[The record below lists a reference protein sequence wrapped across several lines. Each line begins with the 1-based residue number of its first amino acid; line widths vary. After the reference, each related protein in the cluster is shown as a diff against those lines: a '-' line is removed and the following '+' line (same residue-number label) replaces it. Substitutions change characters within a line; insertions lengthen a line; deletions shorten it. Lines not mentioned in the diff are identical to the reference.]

1 MAPAS
6 AVQGADSDPDR
17 GWGLSFLL
25 GTDYERKKQKLNQ
38 ERQLEYQLYIAE
50 KKEVKTSEPRPEP
63 QVVFLPVI
71 EKKTAQEKLR
81 EERKKEFNLLLKEKA
96 QSRTPPIPFK
106 PGQVQYSDAGHIS
119 SPASP
124 LPTSNHQT
132 NTPPPIRRVTAKRDT
147 ATWTEPENNGKS
159 GGPWNLTQHRFRR
172 DKQEME
178 APTVHDQ
185 NNNDLLWNSDLHMQ
199 DSRRRSARYGPVTSK
214 DEAEFATGLLIG
226 ATEEKGASQMRKEQ
240 YKQELLKQIAEK
252 KRNKFRERNLEL
264 RAGATGATDPE
275 QKVDLEA
282 EEMEP
287 NPQRGPPG
295 RFQVEPSTALRQL
308 PGNTEPAQGVPSLGY
323 FNDAYHRDFSN
334 MLGEVTIPRV
344 AGVPPPIPPTVND
357 IYRTPY
363 DAAYY
368 YYGSRNPLEPNNPQ
382 HQNPQRGWV
391 QPPGTLYPPLIP
403 GRRTDASALAIGEFP
418 EDKSKKWRESEV
430 SHQEALKQQI
440 QGSEERKRREKEEKL
455 RYEAETEAEMLVYN
469 PWGRSGGG
477 APIKD
482 QKGNLISDLSQMH
495 RINMELYNNPALKNR
510 EQNLSMRNGD
520 TLAPLPQRIPVL
532 NDQPSPQ
539 RLNQQESYIVD
550 LKQQMEE
557 NRRKK
562 EKATE
567 RKKMEEEND
576 MRRIVEECA
585 RLQQKYEEEQ
595 RRHKEKHK
603 VNSSS
608 NQPDTHLQKKEK
620 KVKQEQET
628 VEEVPRS
635 TRDREEE
642 KTTPHEQREKSPPI
656 PTLRRK
662 THIVASRPSSGIE
675 ESKREEVNLR
685 EQMRI
690 LEEKTQK
697 QEEETEEK
705 VPRST
710 RDREG
715 GSTPL
720 SYKQREKSP
729 PIPTLRRRT
738 QFVASRPSSDRERT
752 AWAPHSVPGKMA
764 PPPRGKTVLAQTSK
778 NQIHP
783 CPYSLPPLL
792 GLSPKDEVI
801 RELSVL
807 RRHLRKEQMQLEA
820 QMKQTDRQE
829 SSHPPS
835 IRSSRRPRAAAAV
848 HGEAELPS
856 TSRTDPVPAPVN
868 TKNPCEFNKLKY
880 RDSSSREEALQMY
893 PDNPPTGVQT
903 LDVQQQALLQEYRRQ
918 IGLMRIRE
926 HADRDLWK
934 VYLNCYHHANKPS
947 PLVLKDSLFPSQS
960 PFTGGYTGDVCG
972 QQANRVG
979 SPRPST
985 EHQERTTRR
994 RRRAIFVNQREP
1006 DVEPDVESPKLPT
1019 SQNEGLSLDEED
1031 FWSLRSA
1038 PERRVSVESVATEPW
1053 LRPGTSASLRG
1064 SACRKRLD
1072 TPSPGLTHRVT

>member
-17 GWGLSFLL
+17 GWGLSLLL
-25 GTDYERKKQKLNQ
+25 GTDYERQKQKLNQ
-38 ERQLEYQLYIAE
+38 ERQLEYQLYIAK
-50 KKEVKTSEPRPEP
+50 KKEVKTSDPRPEP

-81 EERKKEFNLLLKEKA
+81 EERKKEFNLFLKEKA
-96 QSRTPPIPFK
+96 QSRTSPIPFK
-106 PGQVQYSDAGHIS
+106 PGQGKFSDAGYIS

-124 LPTSNHQT
+124 LATSNHQT
-132 NTPPPIRRVTAKRDT
+132 NTPSPIRRITAKRDT
-147 ATWTEPENNGKS
+147 AKWTEAENNGKS
-159 GGPWNLTQHRFRR
+159 GGPLNLTQHGISRF
-172 DKQEME
+172 KICFG
-178 APTVHDQ
+178 A
-185 NNNDLLWNSDLHMQ
+185 
-199 DSRRRSARYGPVTSK
+199 
-214 DEAEFATGLLIG
+214 G
-226 ATEEKGASQMRKEQ
+226 ATEEKGASRMRKEQ

-264 RAGATGATDPE
+264 RVGATGATDPE
-275 QKVDLEA
+275 KKFGAGNRRHVTLRRDVPHMLEVDLEA

-287 NPQRGPPG
+287 NPQKEPPG
-295 RFQVEPSTALRQL
+295 RFQVDPSTALVQL

-368 YYGSRNPLEPNNPQ
+368 YYGSRNPLEPNNPH

-391 QPPGTLYPPLIP
+391 QPPGTLQPPLIP

-430 SHQEALKQQI
+430 SHQAALKQQI

-495 RINMELYNNPALKNR
+495 RINMELYNNPVLKNR

-520 TLAPLPQRIPVL
+520 TPGDEVRAPLPQQIPGL

-557 NRRKK
+557 NKRKK
-562 EKATE
+562 EKETE

-620 KVKQEQET
+620 KGKQEQET
-628 VEEVPRS
+628 VEKVPRS
-635 TRDREEE
+635 TGDREEE
-642 KTTPHEQREKSPPI
+642 KTTPHKQREKSPPI

-662 THIVASRPSSGIE
+662 TNIVASRPSSEIE

-685 EQMRI
+685 ERMRI
-690 LEEKTQK
+690 LEEKMVK
-697 QEEETEEK
+697 QEEQTEEE

-710 RDREG
+710 RDREE

-720 SYKQREKSP
+720 GYK
-729 PIPTLRRRT
+729 
-738 QFVASRPSSDRERT
+738 RERT
-752 AWAPHSVPGKMA
+752 AWAPHSLPGKMA
-764 PPPRGKTVLAQTSK
+764 PPRD
-778 NQIHP
+778 
-783 CPYSLPPLL
+783 
-792 GLSPKDEVI
+792 PKDEVI

-829 SSHPPS
+829 SIHPPS

-848 HGEAELPS
+848 HREAELPS

-868 TKNPCEFNKLKY
+868 KKNLCEFNRLKY
-880 RDSSSREEALQMY
+880 RDSSSREEVLQMY
-893 PDNPPTGVQT
+893 PDTPPTGVQT

-926 HADRDLWK
+926 HGDRDLLK
-934 VYLNCYHHANKPS
+934 VYLNCNHHENKPT

-960 PFTGGYTGDVCG
+960 TVTGGYSGDMCG
-972 QQANRVG
+972 QQAHRGG
-979 SPRPST
+979 SPQPSA
-985 EHQERTTRR
+985 EHKERTTPRR
-994 RRRAIFVNQREP
+994 RREIFVNQRER

-1019 SQNEGLSLDEED
+1019 SQNEGLSLDEGD

-1038 PERRVSVESVATEPW
+1038 SERRVSVESVATEPW
-1053 LRPGTSASLRG
+1053 LRPGTSVTLKG
-1064 SACRKRLD
+1064 SSCRKRLD